1 MGAVSWYSSKQKRIA
16 IRSPDSLEWMGGQHY
31 LYMMIK
37 LKLNGTMFLQSLR
50 MARAPIMAATDVA
63 ARGLGMIIYLNIRI
77 R

>member
-1 MGAVSWYSSKQKRIA
+1 
-16 IRSPDSLEWMGGQHY
+16 MGGQHY